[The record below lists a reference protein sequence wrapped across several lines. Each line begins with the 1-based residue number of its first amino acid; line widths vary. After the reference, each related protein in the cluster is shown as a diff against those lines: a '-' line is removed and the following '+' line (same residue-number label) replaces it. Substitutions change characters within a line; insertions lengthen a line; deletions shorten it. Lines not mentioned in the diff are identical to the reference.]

1 MEHGSLAYISSKT
14 PGTLLR
20 NGIRESRKAVAHDIA
35 VAARGSLSLA
45 SVLSLMERLRS
56 STSLIGCLQAS
67 TRRRQAREALF
78 NSQVIPS
85 GGSSAIASLI
95 SLMPQPGHT
104 CPDVCERRPGG
115 ALWFLWEPLAE
126 EGRKALQRRAGG
138 TRFWREEGRFI
149 SFGNV
154 GEWPF
159 PLMRGGYL
167 LLRPDSAI
175 RIPSMGAA
183 SRTSAK
189 LKSVP
194 YIPAAASRGNIGT
207 SRDGRHIR
215 HRFGGQS
222 CIIGHCSPSRR
233 LFALEVAWQQIA
245 NGREVPGPSAGSGV
259 LPAAATKAV
268 PCQKSPLG
276 KLLHWQISALA
287 APSGRCPARFPGR
300 QRGAPLLCS

>member
-1 MEHGSLAYISSKT
+1 
-14 PGTLLR
+14 
-20 NGIRESRKAVAHDIA
+20 
-35 VAARGSLSLA
+35 LA

-56 STSLIGCLQAS
+56 STSLIGCQQAS
-67 TRRRQAREALF
+67 TRRRQARKALVR
-78 NSQVIPS
+78 SQVIPS

-138 TRFWREEGRFI
+138 TRFWREEGRSI

-154 GEWPF
+154 GKWPF

-167 LLRPDSAI
+167 LLRPDPAI

-194 YIPAAASRGNIGT
+194 YVPAAAASRGNIGT

-215 HRFGGQS
+215 HRFGGQPCS
-222 CIIGHCSPSRR
+222 IGHCSPCRS
-233 LFALEVAWQQIA
+233 FCALE
-245 NGREVPGPSAGSGV
+245 
-259 LPAAATKAV
+259 AA
-268 PCQKSPLG
+268 
-276 KLLHWQISALA
+276 
-287 APSGRCPARFPGR
+287 
-300 QRGAPLLCS
+300 

>member
-1 MEHGSLAYISSKT
+1 MYARGVLAELSGPY
-14 PGTLLR
+14 GNLLR
-20 NGIRESRKAVAHDIA
+20 KR
-35 VAARGSLSLA
+35 
-45 SVLSLMERLRS
+45 
-56 STSLIGCLQAS
+56 
-67 TRRRQAREALF
+67 
-78 NSQVIPS
+78 
-85 GGSSAIASLI
+85 
-95 SLMPQPGHT
+95 
-104 CPDVCERRPGG
+104 
-115 ALWFLWEPLAE
+115 
-126 EGRKALQRRAGG
+126 GRKALQCRAGG
-138 TRFWREEGRFI
+138 TRGWREEGRFI

-167 LLRPDSAI
+167 LLRPNPAI

-183 SRTSAK
+183 IRTSAK
-189 LKSVP
+189 LKSVS
-194 YIPAAASRGNIGT
+194 YVPAAAAGRGNIGT
-207 SRDGRHIR
+207 SRDGRHVR

-276 KLLHWQISALA
+276 KLPHRQISALA
-287 APSGRCPARFPGR
+287 APSGRCPARFPER